1 MAYHFTYNRGKS
13 KRALWGYNK
22 VISENSVALPG
33 VINITIT
40 QIISCPFL
48 GKIILRLMLNMQLY
62 SFRTS
67 LTNYRELKKTVSG
80 GFSRDYAP
88 L

>member
-48 GKIILRLMLNMQLY
+48 GKIILRLMLNMQLN
-62 SFRTS
+62 SFSITE
-67 LTNYRELKKTVSG
+67 ELQ
-80 GFSRDYAP
+80 
-88 L
+88 